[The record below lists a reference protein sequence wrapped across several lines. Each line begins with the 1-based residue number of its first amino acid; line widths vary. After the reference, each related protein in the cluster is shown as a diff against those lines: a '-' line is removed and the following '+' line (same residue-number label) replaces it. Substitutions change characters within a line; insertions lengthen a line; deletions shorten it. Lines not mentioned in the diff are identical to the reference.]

1 MLKKVKINMKRIA
14 IVSCD
19 KWKNKIEE
27 DKLLQNVLIQSGYS
41 ADIIS
46 WEDQYVNYD
55 EYIALVLRS
64 AWGYQNNYLEFK
76 KWLNMIHQKK
86 FLLLNNPELISN
98 NIRKDKQFELLA
110 KYEMP
115 IIPTKFIYKLED
127 LFNDVKLD
135 DIKAKVLKPIISGSG
150 ENTFLI
156 DNSKSQNMDKIINSF
171 KKIIKSEDN
180 GIMLQPYIREV
191 QNGEFACVYIDGV
204 NTHNMMRYPGIFT
217 NKKKPLYLSSIPEN
231 VKSLADRVSKIEEY
245 SNYLYMRIDIVLHNS
260 KPMIMEVE
268 LAEPDLLFK
277 FIPDEKLKN
286 ESMNQFAKKLIRR
299 IEK

>member
-1 MLKKVKINMKRIA
+1 MFKEVKINMKKIA

-19 KWKNKIEE
+19 KWQNKIEE
-27 DKLLQNVLIQSGYS
+27 DKLLQSALIQNGYN

-46 WEDQYVNYD
+46 WENSNVNYG
-55 EYIALVLRS
+55 EYMALILRS
-64 AWGYQNNYLEFK
+64 VWGYQNNYLEFK
-76 KWLNMIHQKK
+76 TWLNMIKQNQA
-86 FLLLNNPELISN
+86 LLLNSPELVLG

-110 KYEMP
+110 KYKMP
-115 IIPTKFIYKLED
+115 IIPTKFIYRTDD
-127 LFNDVKLD
+127 LFDG
-135 DIKAKVLKPIISGSG
+135 IKIDKSNPKVLKPIISGSG
-150 ENTFLI
+150 ENTVLV
-156 DNSKSQNMDKIINSF
+156 DSEESQNLDKIIKLF
-171 KKIIKSEDN
+171 EKIIRCEDN

-191 QNGEFACVYIDGV
+191 QDGEFACVYIDGV

-217 NKKKPLYLSSIPEN
+217 NRQKPTYLSNIPET
-231 VKSLADRVSKIEEY
+231 VKKLADRVSRIEEY
-245 SNYLYMRIDIVLHNS
+245 SEYLYMRVDIVLHNN

-277 FIPDEKLKN
+277 FIPDGKLKN

>member
-1 MLKKVKINMKRIA
+1 MKRIA

-98 NIRKDKQFELLA
+98 NIRKDKQFE
-110 KYEMP
+110 
-115 IIPTKFIYKLED
+115 F
-127 LFNDVKLD
+127 
-135 DIKAKVLKPIISGSG
+135 
-150 ENTFLI
+150 
-156 DNSKSQNMDKIINSF
+156 
-171 KKIIKSEDN
+171 
-180 GIMLQPYIREV
+180 
-191 QNGEFACVYIDGV
+191 
-204 NTHNMMRYPGIFT
+204 
-217 NKKKPLYLSSIPEN
+217 
-231 VKSLADRVSKIEEY
+231 
-245 SNYLYMRIDIVLHNS
+245 
-260 KPMIMEVE
+260 
-268 LAEPDLLFK
+268 
-277 FIPDEKLKN
+277 
-286 ESMNQFAKKLIRR
+286 
-299 IEK
+299 

>member
-127 LFNDVKLD
+127 LFNDVKLY

-156 DNSKSQNMDKIINSF
+156 DNSKSQNMDKIINSL

>member
-76 KWLNMIHQKK
+76 KWLNMIHKK
-86 FLLLNNPELISN
+86 NFLLLNNPELISN

-180 GIMLQPYIREV
+180 GIMLQPYITEV

>member
-156 DNSKSQNMDKIINSF
+156 DNSKSQNMDKIINSL

>member
-76 KWLNMIHQKK
+76 KWLNMIHKK
-86 FLLLNNPELISN
+86 NFLLLNNPELISN

-115 IIPTKFIYKLED
+115 IISTKFIYKLED

-180 GIMLQPYIREV
+180 GIMLQPYITEV

>member
-156 DNSKSQNMDKIINSF
+156 DNSKSQNMDKIINSL

-286 ESMNQFAKKLIRR
+286 ESMNQFAKKLISR

>member
-156 DNSKSQNMDKIINSF
+156 DNSKSQNMDKIINSL

-231 VKSLADRVSKIEEY
+231 VKSLADRVSKVEEY